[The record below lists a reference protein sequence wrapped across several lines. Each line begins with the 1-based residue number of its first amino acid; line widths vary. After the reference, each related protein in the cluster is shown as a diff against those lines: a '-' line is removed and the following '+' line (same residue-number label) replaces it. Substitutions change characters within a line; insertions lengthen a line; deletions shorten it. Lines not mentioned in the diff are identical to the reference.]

1 MITSLLVALAMTGA
15 TPAAEEA
22 TTNETETAQTEGQTI
37 RRVDGRDPSIP
48 DDRTI
53 KCRSVKQLGT
63 RIPDRVCRSLAEW
76 AQIDKENREQAET
89 NMRTKGASGD
99 NGNF

>member
-1 MITSLLVALAMTGA
+1 MFTSMIIAMALSGA

-22 TTNETETAQTEGQTI
+22 ASAPEATEESSGMTI

-63 RIPDRVCRSLAEW
+63 RIPDRVCRSLSEW